1 MMALFKKGEAS
12 PNPSG
17 RPQGARNKLCTT
29 FLRDMLEDWEQHG
42 KAAIEIMRMER
53 PGDYVRVVAGI
64 LPRALNV
71 TAGKAIEDYTDE
83 KLATALVEWRAKAAE
98 QSVN

>member
-1 MMALFKKGEAS
+1 MMKFEKGDPS

-17 RPQGARNKLCTT
+17 RPQGARNKLCAA
-29 FLRDMLEDWEQHG
+29 FLSDLLQEWEKHG
-42 KAAIEIMRMER
+42 KAAITIMRTER
-53 PGDYVRVVAGI
+53 PGDFVRVVAGI
-64 LPRALNV
+64 LPKALNV

-83 KLATALVEWRAKAAE
+83 ELATALVEWRAKAAE